1 MPSCVVPVT
10 FITEYTGVK
19 FIPKGNYYCL
29 FTGDNKYQNNDSVG
43 EKLSWFFKHLSDGLY
58 IFCSSVR
65 TNHSSGRPRRVKTAQ
80 GRVKLTHQSSDRTSA
95 NFVWKKHHQPTF
107 HETTATNSHSI
118 RTLNSIPEAAILSLL
133 VHMLSCAWWERSV
146 QFCLVPCNECRQCG
160 IELSNHGPVSRGLP
174 LNGSTAH
181 KPTTTY
187 VVDKQVSD
195 LRCQL
200 ETYPWPSPINGG
212 SSGCNL
218 DFAIINTCQG
228 NIISSKKTEHGSVL
242 SSTEAVGDNWACQ
255 THGDQVGAG
264 LIFSGHVRV
273 DQWSDFFGRGPI
285 FSGHRSWN
293 VWWWFWK
300 LRWDQNT
307 GFSLFLMSYSL

>member
-1 MPSCVVPVT
+1 MKEIHQC
-10 FITEYTGVK
+10 I
-19 FIPKGNYYCL
+19 
-29 FTGDNKYQNNDSVG
+29 
-43 EKLSWFFKHLSDGLY
+43 
-58 IFCSSVR
+58 VR
-65 TNHSSGRPRRVKTAQ
+65 TNHSSGRPRRVKTAE

-118 RTLNSIPEAAILSLL
+118 RTLNSILEAAILSLL

-181 KPTTTY
+181 KPTTTF

-218 DFAIINTCQG
+218 LSLIPVRATLSHQRRQNTVQFYHPRRQWAIIG
-228 NIISSKKTEHGSVL
+228 P
-242 SSTEAVGDNWACQ
+242 
-255 THGDQVGAG
+255 
-264 LIFSGHVRV
+264 VRLTV
-273 DQWSDFFGRGPI
+273 TVQ
-285 FSGHRSWN
+285 SWFN
-293 VWWWFWK
+293 
-300 LRWDQNT
+300 LRWKQAMYT
-307 GFSLFLMSYSL
+307 QSIWLF

>member
-1 MPSCVVPVT
+1 MQDCSISIANALEILQSCTKPLIYWLYGGQCWGLNK
-10 FITEYTGVK
+10 ITISTHY
-19 FIPKGNYYCL
+19 I
-29 FTGDNKYQNNDSVG
+29 NNSIV
-43 EKLSWFFKHLSDGLY
+43 
-58 IFCSSVR
+58 CSVR

-80 GRVKLTHQSSDRTSA
+80 GRVKLTHQLSDRTSA

-133 VHMLSCAWWERSV
+133 VHMLSCAWWERFV

-181 KPTTTY
+181 KPTTTF

-228 NIISSKKTEHGSVL
+228 KIISSKKTEHGSVL

-255 THGDQVGAG
+255 THGDSSKLVQFEMETSHVHSKYLIILIKQALFFNSKHSCQV
-264 LIFSGHVRV
+264 L
-273 DQWSDFFGRGPI
+273 
-285 FSGHRSWN
+285 N
-293 VWWWFWK
+293 E
-300 LRWDQNT
+300 N
-307 GFSLFLMSYSL
+307 

>member
-1 MPSCVVPVT
+1 M
-10 FITEYTGVK
+10 
-19 FIPKGNYYCL
+19 
-29 FTGDNKYQNNDSVG
+29 
-43 EKLSWFFKHLSDGLY
+43 SWY
-58 IFCSSVR
+58 SSVR

-107 HETTATNSHSI
+107 HTATNSHSI

-181 KPTTTY
+181 KPTTTF

-200 ETYPWPSPINGG
+200 ETYPWPSLINGG

-255 THGDQVGAG
+255 THGDSSKLVQFEMETSHVHSKYLIILIKQALFFNSKHSCQV
-264 LIFSGHVRV
+264 L
-273 DQWSDFFGRGPI
+273 
-285 FSGHRSWN
+285 N
-293 VWWWFWK
+293 E
-300 LRWDQNT
+300 N
-307 GFSLFLMSYSL
+307 

>member
-1 MPSCVVPVT
+1 MQILCEKNIINQLFIRLQQQIHTLLERWIPSRKQPFCLYWCTCSVVH
-10 FITEYTGVK
+10 
-19 FIPKGNYYCL
+19 
-29 FTGDNKYQNNDSVG
+29 D
-43 EKLSWFFKHLSDGLY
+43 H
-58 IFCSSVR
+58 
-65 TNHSSGRPRRVKTAQ
+65 
-80 GRVKLTHQSSDRTSA
+80 
-95 NFVWKKHHQPTF
+95 
-107 HETTATNSHSI
+107 
-118 RTLNSIPEAAILSLL
+118 
-133 VHMLSCAWWERSV
+133 WWERSV

-181 KPTTTY
+181 KPTTTF

-255 THGDQVGAG
+255 THGDSSKLVQFEMETSHVHSKYLIILIKQALFFNSKHSCQV
-264 LIFSGHVRV
+264 L
-273 DQWSDFFGRGPI
+273 
-285 FSGHRSWN
+285 N
-293 VWWWFWK
+293 E
-300 LRWDQNT
+300 N
-307 GFSLFLMSYSL
+307 